1 MNLFEKKRLGRSKD
15 KDMVFKFLDARSE
28 KTGFFSSLFDIY
40 AFAIALGVKKRKKP
54 ALTGP
59 TSDAIQIIYFTD
71 EQRKFMDMVII
82 HDSNGSIEKIDKA
95 NEETVQEML
104 TTIERYANGGL
115 EIILKTIENH
125 PENAFEQILILL
137 NDELTEEIPDEA
149 GEDISW

>member
-1 MNLFEKKRLGRSKD
+1 MNLFEKKRLSRLKD

-40 AFAIALGVKKRKKP
+40 TFAIALGVKRRKSSP
-54 ALTGP
+54 LNGP
-59 TSDAIQIIYFTD
+59 TNDPIQIVYFTD

-82 HDSNGSIEKIDKA
+82 HHSNGDIEKIDKA
-95 NEETVQEML
+95 NEKTVQEML

-125 PENAFEQILILL
+125 PENAFEQILLLL

-149 GEDISW
+149 EEDILW

>member
-1 MNLFEKKRLGRSKD
+1 MNLFEKKRLARSKD

-40 AFAIALGVKKRKKP
+40 AFATALGVKRRKP
-54 ALTGP
+54 TPLSGP
-59 TSDAIQIIYFTD
+59 TSDPIQIIYFTD

-82 HDSNGSIEKIDKA
+82 HNSNGDLEKIDKA
-95 NEETVQEML
+95 NEETVKEMV

-115 EIILKTIENH
+115 EILLKTIENH
-125 PENAFEQILILL
+125 PESAFEQILLLL

-149 GEDISW
+149 EEDISW